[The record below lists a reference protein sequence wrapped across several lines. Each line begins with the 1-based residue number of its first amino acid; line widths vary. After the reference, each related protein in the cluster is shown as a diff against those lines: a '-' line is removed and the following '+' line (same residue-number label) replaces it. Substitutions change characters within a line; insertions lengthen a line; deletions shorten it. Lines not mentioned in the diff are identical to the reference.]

1 MKRKKL
7 GGENMTKATED
18 KRLKEVKKVI
28 EEWDIKQKQEK
39 GRNGGDQFKYYLLW
53 NRNGYS
59 SGVRNN

>member
-1 MKRKKL
+1 MVCKEKSMTIFKKSMKRKKL

-39 GRNGGDQFKYYLLW
+39 GRNGGD
-53 NRNGYS
+53 
-59 SGVRNN
+59 